1 MILFFDFLAIYIYN
15 YNIRRER
22 KMEEIK
28 ALVDIIVNNGIG
40 VACVLYMIYF
50 QATTMKEMN
59 ATLNKMNNSLELVT
73 DRLENIEAKINK
85 TPKKKEKKEE

>member
-1 MILFFDFLAIYIYN
+1 
-15 YNIRRER
+15 
-22 KMEEIK
+22 MEEIK

-40 VACVLYMIYF
+40 VACVIYMIYF

-59 ATLNKMNNSLELVT
+59 ATLNKMNDSLELVT
-73 DRLENIEAKINK
+73 DRLENIESKINK